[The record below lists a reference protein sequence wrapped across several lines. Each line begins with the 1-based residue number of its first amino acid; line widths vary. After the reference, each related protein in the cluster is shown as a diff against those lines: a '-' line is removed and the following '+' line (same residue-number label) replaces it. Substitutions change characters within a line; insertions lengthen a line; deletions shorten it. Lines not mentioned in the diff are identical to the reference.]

1 MRAVLPSIVLL
12 PRFQRTVG
20 DVVDVARPRLRGKYK
35 RDLQV
40 RDPLLGSTVVLSLGA
55 VFNNFRL
62 GLWLGRASAGL
73 CLRGKIRIRG
83 SRGRGCG
90 LWWPCL
96 VDHMVVMVD
105 LVGQLVRYHTHERVV
120 PGNQLGASS
129 VPVHHLL
136 LRSLSLQP
144 CRL

>member
-12 PRFQRTVG
+12 PRVQRTVG

-35 RDLQV
+35 RDLF
-40 RDPLLGSTVVLSLGA
+40 RDPLVLSLCD

-62 GLWLGRASAGL
+62 DLWLDGASAGL

-136 LRSLSLQP
+136 LRALSLQP